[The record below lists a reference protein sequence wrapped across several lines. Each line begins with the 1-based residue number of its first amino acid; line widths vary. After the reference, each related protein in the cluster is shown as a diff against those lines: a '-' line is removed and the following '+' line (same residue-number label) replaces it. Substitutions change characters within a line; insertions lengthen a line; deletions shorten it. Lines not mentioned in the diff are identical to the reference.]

1 MIISKQTKKERLE
14 HGNPENH
21 SKKQL
26 YPNL

>member
-26 YPNL
+26 YPSL